1 MMKNKNIDRL
11 FQEKMKNLEVAPNPK
26 VWSAIE
32 GKLQKK
38 KRRVLPFWWLSGSI
52 AAILLLG
59 FFLFPFSSE
68 DDDPMKLKIQKE
80 PSFTKIPQESIP
92 VKKDSSKQP
101 LTPIIKDKAI
111 VLTKPTKKKELH
123 YKKEIKN
130 TPQKKRVMVADN
142 ASKIKNPSQK
152 DSSIKTKKEE
162 KLLAHKKNIPSN
174 ELNKKSLIAGA
185 PIDTVQEKNS
195 VVKKDF
201 MAVLQKNDSIET
213 IKKTKGQWGLSPVFA
228 LLSSNSFTSASPITS
243 DLNSNPIKGE
253 NTFSYGAKVTYQLNK
268 KWSLQSGVYF
278 QKSQFLTKNVAV
290 VRSSAL
296 PSNVETINFN
306 SSSHVEFNL
315 GDATSLLFLNAMTNN
330 ISANDFVTL
339 NNNTNLEQSFGYLE
353 IPFEVKYQFLES
365 KSFQTNIIVGFS
377 SLFLTENQV
386 STKSQTST
394 VFLGE
399 ANNLNTV
406 NFSGNLGIDIDYR
419 ISPSLILNI
428 NPMFKGQLNT
438 FSKDS
443 NGFKPYQIGIYTGL
457 KYQF

>member
-1 MMKNKNIDRL
+1 MENKNIDRL

-26 VWSAIE
+26 VWNAIE

-38 KRRVLPFWWLSGSI
+38 KRRILPFWWLSGSI

-101 LTPIIKDKAI
+101 LTPIIKDKAVVI
-111 VLTKPTKKKELH
+111 TKSNKKKELH
-123 YKKEIKN
+123 YKKENKN
-130 TPQKKRVMVADN
+130 TPRKDKFVFAENSVKKDPVTIEKKKEQVVSEIIKDTNNKTFAKVLISEKPTDSLQKKKPV
-142 ASKIKNPSQK
+142 I
-152 DSSIKTKKEE
+152 
-162 KLLAHKKNIPSN
+162 
-174 ELNKKSLIAGA
+174 
-185 PIDTVQEKNS
+185 
-195 VVKKDF
+195 KKDF
-201 MAVLQKNDSIET
+201 MAVLQKNDSLET
-213 IKKTKGQWGLSPVFA
+213 IKKTKGQWSLSPVFA

-278 QKSQFLTKNVAV
+278 QKSRFLTKNVAV

-296 PSNVETINFN
+296 PSNVNTIRFN
-306 SSSHVEFNL
+306 SFSDTQFNI
-315 GDATSLLFLNAMTNN
+315 GGPTSLLFLNAMINN
-330 ISANDFVTL
+330 ISANDFVTV

-353 IPFEVKYQFLES
+353 VPFEVKYQFLES
-365 KSFQTNIIVGFS
+365 KKLQTNIIVGVS

-386 STKSQTST
+386 NTKSQTST

-399 ANNLNTV
+399 ANNLNAV
-406 NFSGNLGIDIDYR
+406 NFSGNFGFDIDYR

-443 NGFKPYQIGIYTGL
+443 NGFKPYQIGVYTGL